1 MWLFFEG
8 DGNVTS
14 TDAADAPVGSTSAYN
29 ADAPLEQLTSLKQAY
44 ENFVASIT
52 NAKTVVQNVNKSMT
66 EMEGSAL
73 ALQRSMG
80 GVVMGAEQFRQK
92 LISSYH
98 ANLDIGVSFKDTLES
113 VEGIAA
119 GMGRMV
125 NPSEEV
131 ITNMLVLSKSTG
143 MAAKDIGGMVTDLV
157 RFGGTQLEAT
167 KKIETLSKSARA
179 AGLNAASFVKNIQS
193 DLKKVSGFGFK
204 SGVDGLS
211 KMVKQAML
219 LRTTVQAIGAQ
230 EVQNTALD
238 PEGAIQLA
246 ADFQML
252 GGAVGKLADP
262 FQLMYMAQNDVE
274 GLQKELVN
282 STKAAMSF
290 NKETGNFDVS
300 TEDMYRL
307 RQQAKLTGANLED
320 LVNTGR
326 EAAKLDY
333 LKEKFDLGGLDED
346 TQNLVAG
353 LAEIGEGGK
362 VSIDIPGFK
371 KLEADTADG
380 LKAQLQS
387 ADAQKA
393 LKDYQDKAAMTEKDL
408 AIAQQ
413 TISEKQ
419 AIDVNIIKEAV
430 LKSMSQDQ
438 QKELLASIKKSNE
451 DVGKAMTTVANS
463 SATVTG
469 QLVTD
474 ANTATSTGAKAF
486 ADGVKVSDDLL
497 KNAFKNI
504 SLEDSDV
511 VDNGSDDNLD
521 PDNDTGLEDGF
532 IDKGTPKFIKSGK
545 NKLLPSIDDQIL
557 VAPNITDYISKSQK
571 LNEMT
576 GSLTD
581 MMGGGKIGGAID
593 ININVGGAVTGD
605 RNADVSKIFN
615 DPKVQKQIM
624 DTVLYKLDA
633 YKRQQGVLK

>member
-14 TDAADAPVGSTSAYN
+14 NDAAETPIGSTSAYN
-29 ADAPLEQLTSLKQAY
+29 ADAPLEQLESLKQAY
-44 ENFVASIT
+44 QNFVASIT

-179 AGLNAASFVKNIQS
+179 AGLNAASFVKSIQT

-451 DVGKAMTTVANS
+451 DVGQAMTTIANS

-469 QLVTD
+469 PLVTG
-474 ANTATSTGAKAF
+474 ANTATSTGAKNF
-486 ADGVKVSDDLL
+486 AEGVKVSDNLL
-497 KNAFKNI
+497 KNAFENI
-504 SLEDSDV
+504 SLESDV

-532 IDKGTPKFIKSGK
+532 MDKGTPKFIKSGK

-581 MMGGGKIGGAID
+581 MMGGGKVGGAID
-593 ININVGGAVTGD
+593 ININVGGSVTGD

>member
-14 TDAADAPVGSTSAYN
+14 NDAAETPVGSTSAYN

-52 NAKTVVQNVNKSMT
+52 DAKTVVQNVNKSMT

-451 DVGKAMTTVANS
+451 DVGQAMTTVANS

-469 QLVTD
+469 PLVTA
-474 ANTATSTGAKAF
+474 ANTATSTGAKTF
-486 ADGVKVSDDLL
+486 AEGVKVSDNLL

-504 SLEDSDV
+504 SLDSDV
-511 VDNGSDDNLD
+511 VDNGNDDNLD

-532 IDKGTPKFIKSGK
+532 MDKGTPKFIKSGK

-581 MMGGGKIGGAID
+581 MMGGGKVGGAID

>member
-8 DGNVTS
+8 NENVTS
-14 TDAADAPVGSTSAYN
+14 TDWTDAPVGSTSAYN

-52 NAKTVVQNVNKSMT
+52 QAKTVVQNVNKSMT

-393 LKDYQDKAAMTEKDL
+393 LKDYQDKAAMNERDL

-469 QLVTD
+469 PLVTD

-504 SLEDSDV
+504 SLEDSEV

-532 IDKGTPKFIKSGK
+532 MDKGTPKFIKSGK

-581 MMGGGKIGGAID
+581 MMGGGKVGGAID

>member
-14 TDAADAPVGSTSAYN
+14 NDAAETPIGSTSAYN
-29 ADAPLEQLTSLKQAY
+29 ADAPLEQLESLKQAY
-44 ENFVASIT
+44 QNFVASIT

-179 AGLNAASFVKNIQS
+179 AGLNAASFVKSIQT

-333 LKEKFDLGGLDED
+333 LRDKFDLKGLDED

-451 DVGKAMTTVANS
+451 DVGQAMTTIANS

-469 QLVTD
+469 PLVTG
-474 ANTATSTGAKAF
+474 ANTATSTGAKNF
-486 ADGVKVSDDLL
+486 AEGVKVSDNLL
-497 KNAFKNI
+497 KNAFENI
-504 SLEDSDV
+504 SLESDV

-532 IDKGTPKFIKSGK
+532 MDKGTPKFIKSGK

-581 MMGGGKIGGAID
+581 MMGGGKVGGAID
-593 ININVGGAVTGD
+593 ININVGGSVTGD

>member
-14 TDAADAPVGSTSAYN
+14 NDAAETPIGSTSAYN
-29 ADAPLEQLTSLKQAY
+29 ADAPLEQLESLKQAY
-44 ENFVASIT
+44 QNFVASIT

-333 LKEKFDLGGLDED
+333 LRDKFDLKGLDED

-451 DVGKAMTTVANS
+451 DVGQAMTTIANS

-469 QLVTD
+469 PLVTG
-474 ANTATSTGAKAF
+474 ANTATSTGAKNF
-486 ADGVKVSDDLL
+486 AEGVKVSDNLL
-497 KNAFKNI
+497 KNAFENI
-504 SLEDSDV
+504 SLESDV

-532 IDKGTPKFIKSGK
+532 MDKGTPKFIKSGK

-581 MMGGGKIGGAID
+581 MMGGGKVGGAID
-593 ININVGGAVTGD
+593 ININVGGSVTGD

>member
-29 ADAPLEQLTSLKQAY
+29 ADAPIEQLDNLKEAY
-44 ENFVASIT
+44 QNFVASLT
-52 NAKTVVQNVNKSMT
+52 KAKTVVENVNKSMT

-219 LRTTVQAIGAQ
+219 LRTTVQQIGAQ

-393 LKDYQDKAAMTEKDL
+393 LKDYQDKAAMNEKDL

-451 DVGKAMTTVANS
+451 DVGKAMTTVANT
-463 SATVTG
+463 SAKVTG
-469 QLVTD
+469 PLVTD
-474 ANTATSTGAKAF
+474 ANTATSTGAEAF
-486 ADGVKVSDDLL
+486 AKGVQVSDDLL

-504 SLEDSDV
+504 SLDSDV
-511 VDNGSDDNLD
+511 VDNGNDDNLD

-581 MMGGGKIGGAID
+581 MMGGGKVGGAID

>member
-8 DGNVTS
+8 DANVTS
-14 TDAADAPVGSTSAYN
+14 NDAADAPVGSTSAYN

-44 ENFVASIT
+44 QNFVASLT
-52 NAKTVVQNVNKSMT
+52 DAKTVVQNVNKSMT

-98 ANLDIGVSFKDTLES
+98 ANLNIGVSFKDTLES

-131 ITNMLVLSKSTG
+131 IKNMLVLSKSTG
-143 MAAKDIGGMVTDLV
+143 MSAKDIGGMVTDLV

-438 QKELLASIKKSNE
+438 QKELLASIKKEFFNF
-451 DVGKAMTTVANS
+451 
-463 SATVTG
+463 VTLLEKTEKKLDEAS
-469 QLVTD
+469 QSIKD
-474 ANTATSTGAKAF
+474 
-486 ADGVKVSDDLL
+486 VSDKSLRIGTKLKRVDLPQ
-497 KNAFKNI
+497 
-504 SLEDSDV
+504 SESVDLE
-511 VDNGSDDNLD
+511 
-521 PDNDTGLEDGF
+521 P
-532 IDKGTPKFIKSGK
+532 
-545 NKLLPSIDDQIL
+545 
-557 VAPNITDYISKSQK
+557 
-571 LNEMT
+571 
-576 GSLTD
+576 
-581 MMGGGKIGGAID
+581 
-593 ININVGGAVTGD
+593 
-605 RNADVSKIFN
+605 
-615 DPKVQKQIM
+615 
-624 DTVLYKLDA
+624 
-633 YKRQQGVLK
+633 QGVEVHQF

>member
-14 TDAADAPVGSTSAYN
+14 NDAAETPVGSTSAYN

-52 NAKTVVQNVNKSMT
+52 QAKIVVQNVNKSMT

-469 QLVTD
+469 PLVTD

-504 SLEDSDV
+504 SLEDSEV

-532 IDKGTPKFIKSGK
+532 MDKGTPKFIKSGK

-581 MMGGGKIGGAID
+581 MMGGGKVGGAID

>member
-8 DGNVTS
+8 D
-14 TDAADAPVGSTSAYN
+14 
-29 ADAPLEQLTSLKQAY
+29 
-44 ENFVASIT
+44 VASIT

-179 AGLNAASFVKNIQS
+179 AGLNAASFVKSIQT

-333 LKEKFDLGGLDED
+333 LRDKFDLKGLDED

-451 DVGKAMTTVANS
+451 DVGQAMTTIANS

-469 QLVTD
+469 PLVTG
-474 ANTATSTGAKAF
+474 ANTATSTGAKNF
-486 ADGVKVSDDLL
+486 AEGVKVSDNLL
-497 KNAFKNI
+497 KNAFENI
-504 SLEDSDV
+504 SLESDV

-532 IDKGTPKFIKSGK
+532 MDKGTPKFIKSGK
-545 NKLLPSIDDQIL
+545 NK
-557 VAPNITDYISKSQK
+557 
-571 LNEMT
+571 MT

-581 MMGGGKIGGAID
+581 MMGGGKVGGAID
-593 ININVGGAVTGD
+593 ININVGGSVTGD